1 MKITGKELA
10 DQLGDFVNTYGCDE
24 QGFIEGFKRQ
34 HRTLQQSA
42 FKLICKLIEDI
53 AETPDNRTDARNEG
67 SVMVAKMLVEG
78 FKPQAVELL
87 MKRGSSKKN
96 AEDIAEED
104 YGKPNSFLGHI

>member
-10 DQLGDFVNTYGCDE
+10 NELGNFVNTYGYDE
-24 QGFIEGFKRQ
+24 AGFIEGFKMQ

-53 AETPDNRTDARNEG
+53 AETPDWRTDARNEG

-78 FKPQAVELL
+78 FKPQAIELL
-87 MKRGSSKKN
+87 MRRGSSKKN
-96 AEDIAEED
+96 AEEIVEKE